1 MKQLWAPWRMAYV
14 SGDEPTID
22 GCLFCGIAAADNDG
36 GDRVVERA
44 ELTFTVLNRFPYSSG
59 HLMVVPRRHAAAIT
73 DLDSAEAAAVMEGA
87 ARAVRVL
94 TKVLAPGGF
103 NIGINQG
110 AAAGASLDH
119 FHMHVVPRWD
129 GDTNFM
135 PVLADTLVLPDL
147 LSDTWR
153 ALKPYF

>member
-1 MKQLWAPWRMAYV
+1 MAYV
-14 SGDEPTID
+14 SGDPPAID
-22 GCLFCGIAAADNDG
+22 GCLFCAIAAADNDD

-44 ELTFTVLNRFPYSSG
+44 EVTFTVLNRFPYSSG
-59 HLMVVPRRHAAAIT
+59 HLMVVPRRHATAIT
-73 DLDSAEAAAVMEGA
+73 ELDSAEAAAVMRGA
-87 ARAVRVL
+87 SRAVQTL
-94 TKVLAPGGF
+94 TRVLAPGGF

-135 PVLADTLVLPDL
+135 PVLADVKVLPEHL
-147 LSDTWR
+147 DTT
-153 ALKPYF
+153 ALRLREAFAELPGE